1 MGHATDY
8 VILAITLE
16 GEGRT
21 LVKLIKISKLSIQ
34 SVASPST
41 MAEGPSEEENPSTAA
56 GTAPPKRYSNSFR
69 HLHSELADNP
79 QGAKFHQGAPALSIR
94 RGSVLCP
101 TFEQLEL
108 TLGLPQKETCSTG

>member
-8 VILAITLE
+8 IILAITLE
-16 GEGRT
+16 GEGHI

-34 SVASPST
+34 PVASPST

-56 GTAPPKRYSNSFR
+56 GTALPKRYSNSFR

-79 QGAKFHQGAPALSIR
+79 QGAKFHH

-108 TLGLPQKETCSTG
+108 TLGLPQKETCSIG